1 MVVVSLECLRLAGKM
16 LTCTVGISAKV
27 STKPGSLNDPTHVIC
42 VYAKE
47 FDDQDDL
54 KRILKELIRL
64 KLAVAV
70 HGPLQRGSGN
80 VQSQIYFKADAYT
93 WLDIMSG
100 NEYKLKASMHS
111 TASLLTKADLLDL
124 R

>member
-1 MVVVSLECLRLAGKM
+1 M
-16 LTCTVGISAKV
+16 
-27 STKPGSLNDPTHVIC
+27 IC
-42 VYAKE
+42 VYVQDFA
-47 FDDQDDL
+47 DQIDV

-64 KLAVAV
+64 KLAAAIP
-70 HGPLQRGSGN
+70 GPLPKVGGGTQK
-80 VQSQIYFKADAYT
+80 QIYFKADAYT